1 LKVQIDVNCDLGES
15 YGHFKVGYDAE
26 IMPFIT
32 SANVACGFHGGDP
45 NVMAETVE
53 LARRNGVAV
62 GAHPGYPDLMGFG
75 RREMGLSKEE
85 VKNIVV
91 YQVGALEAF
100 AKAAGVEL
108 QHVKP
113 HGALYN
119 AAAANEGYSEAVIEA
134 LKAIDPKLIMFA
146 LANSGLA
153 KMAVEAGLR
162 VAYEVFADRAYNSDG
177 TLVSRGLRGSVI
189 EAPRLVAERAVKMV
203 KEKKVVAVDGRTVEF
218 DGVHTIC
225 VHGDTLNAVDLAK
238 YLRKALASAGIELV
252 PVSRLV

>member
-1 LKVQIDVNCDLGES
+1 LKARIDVNCDLGES
-15 YGHFKVGYDAE
+15 YGHFKVGCDAE

-75 RREMGLSKEE
+75 RREMELSKEE

-91 YQVGALEAF
+91 YQVGALKAF
-100 AKAAGVEL
+100 TKAAGVKL

-119 AAAANEGYSEAVIEA
+119 AVATNEDYSEAVIEA
-134 LKAIDPKLIMFA
+134 LKAIDPELILFA
-146 LANSGLA
+146 PANSGLA
-153 KMAVEAGLR
+153 KMAVKAGLR

-177 TLVSRGLRGSVI
+177 TLVSRGLQGSVI
-189 EAPRLVAERAVKMV
+189 EDSELVAERAVKMV
-203 KEKKVVAVDGRTVEF
+203 KKRKVMAVDGKTVEF
-218 DGVHTIC
+218 AEVHTIC
-225 VHGDTLNAVDLAK
+225 VHGDTLNAVELAK
-238 YLRKALASAGIELV
+238 SLRKALTSARIELV
-252 PVSRLV
+252 PISRLM

>member
-1 LKVQIDVNCDLGES
+1 MKAQIDINCDLGES
-15 YGHFKVGYDAE
+15 FGRFKVGYDSE

-45 NVMAETVE
+45 NVMAQTVE
-53 LARRNGVAV
+53 LARKNGVAV

-100 AKAAGVEL
+100 VKAASEEL

-119 AAAANEGYSEAVIEA
+119 AAATNEDYSEAIIEA
-134 LKAIDPKLIMFA
+134 LKAINPKLILFT
-146 LANSGLA
+146 LANSD
-153 KMAVEAGLR
+153 MAMAAVDAGLR

-177 TLVSRGLRGSVI
+177 TLTPRGLRGSVI
-189 EAPRLVAERAVKMV
+189 ENPQVVAERAVKIV
-203 KEKKVVAVDGRTVEF
+203 KERKVVAVDGKTVDF
-218 DGVHTIC
+218 DEVHTIC
-225 VHGDTLNAVDLAK
+225 VHGDTLNAVDIAK
-238 YLRKALASAGIELV
+238 SLRNALASAGIKLVSVNELV
-252 PVSRLV
+252 

>member
-1 LKVQIDVNCDLGES
+1 MKVRIDVNCDLGES
-15 YGHFKVGYDAE
+15 YGRFKVGYDAE

-45 NVMAETVE
+45 NVMAETVG
-53 LARRNGVAV
+53 LARKNGVAV

-75 RREMGLSKEE
+75 RREMELSKEE

-91 YQVGALEAF
+91 YQVGALKAF
-100 AKAAGVEL
+100 TKAAGVKL
-108 QHVKP
+108 QHIKP

-119 AAAANEGYSEAVIEA
+119 AVAINEDYSEAVIEA
-134 LKAIDPKLIMFA
+134 LRAIDPELILFA
-146 LANSGLA
+146 PANSGLA
-153 KMAVEAGLR
+153 KMVVEAGLR

-177 TLVSRGLRGSVI
+177 TLVSRGLQGSVI
-189 EAPRLVAERAVKMV
+189 EDPELVAERAVKMV
-203 KEKKVVAVDGRTVEF
+203 KERKVVAVDGRTVEF

-225 VHGDTLNAVDLAK
+225 VHGDTLNAVELAK
-238 YLRKALASAGIELV
+238 SLRNAFASARIELV

>member
-1 LKVQIDVNCDLGES
+1 MKAQIDINCDLGES
-15 YGHFKVGYDAE
+15 FGRFKVGYDSE

-45 NVMAETVE
+45 NVMAQTVE
-53 LARRNGVAV
+53 LARKNGVAV

-100 AKAAGVEL
+100 VKAAGVEL

-119 AAAANEGYSEAVIEA
+119 AAATNEDYSEAIIEA
-134 LKAIDPKLIMFA
+134 LKAINPKLILFT
-146 LANSGLA
+146 LANSD
-153 KMAVEAGLR
+153 MAMAAVDAGLR

-177 TLVSRGLRGSVI
+177 TLTSRGLRGSVI
-189 EAPRLVAERAVKMV
+189 ENPQLVAERAVKIV
-203 KEKKVVAVDGRTVEF
+203 KERKVVAVDGKTVDF
-218 DGVHTIC
+218 DEVHTIC
-225 VHGDTLNAVDLAK
+225 VHGDTLNAVDIAK
-238 YLRKALASAGIELV
+238 SLRNALASAGIKLVSVNELV
-252 PVSRLV
+252 